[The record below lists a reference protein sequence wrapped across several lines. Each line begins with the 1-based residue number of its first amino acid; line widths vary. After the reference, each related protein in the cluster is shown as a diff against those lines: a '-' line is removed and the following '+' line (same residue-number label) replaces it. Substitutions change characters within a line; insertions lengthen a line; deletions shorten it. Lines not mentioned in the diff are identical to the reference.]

1 MCCFV
6 TVLKGLR
13 LHILGLLNHVCT
25 VKLLNNTNQ
34 VAKAKKEQNRKAKQ
48 CSPTLINYQ
57 KPVHVTVVGGSGYRL
72 WSKMA
77 WLLILH

>member
-1 MCCFV
+1 MY
-6 TVLKGLR
+6 
-13 LHILGLLNHVCT
+13 ILGLLNHVCT
-25 VKLLNNTNQ
+25 VKLLNNSPLNTIRLP
-34 VAKAKKEQNRKAKQ
+34 KLKKNRTKKQ
-48 CSPTLINYQ
+48 SNAAPHINYQ